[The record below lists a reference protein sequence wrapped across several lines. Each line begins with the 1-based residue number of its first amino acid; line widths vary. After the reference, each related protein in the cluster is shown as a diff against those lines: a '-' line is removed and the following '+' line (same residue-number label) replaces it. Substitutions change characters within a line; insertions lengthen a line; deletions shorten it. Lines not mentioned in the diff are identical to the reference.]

1 MTNLILVHHEDWN
14 APLKAEGLVRRLGKL
29 ELDAVFTSPEEL
41 SIQTAENIA
50 QAKGLVPTLVE
61 EMRVCDTQRR
71 IVVEM
76 DRICSKHE
84 QGTVAVVSHGDPIRW
99 IIAHYLGVTAE
110 MLAGF
115 EISPLSVS
123 WLEFI
128 DGQSRLTIGSPVMIV
143 PQAKAPLAL
152 ETPATPA
159 PVKP

>member
-1 MTNLILVHHEDWN
+1 MTNLILVHQEVWNVRVKGEDL
-14 APLKAEGLVRRLGKL
+14 ARRMGKV

-41 SIQTAENIA
+41 AIQTAETIA

-61 EMRVCDTQRR
+61 EMRGCDSQRR

-76 DRICSKHE
+76 DRICSRHQ

-123 WLEFI
+123 WLEFS
-128 DGQSRLTIGSPVMIV
+128 DGHGRLRCMNEHGELPG
-143 PQAKAPLAL
+143 
-152 ETPATPA
+152 
-159 PVKP
+159 